1 MRMGISGLDS
11 VKKCKSDL
19 QRFLR
24 QVDTVQEQEL
34 DTLATEMLAEM
45 QRRTPYESGK
55 LESGV
60 YCRRSRGKG
69 TKGIVAGATAMNGD
83 YNYAVVQHENES
95 FEHPV
100 KGEAH
105 FVSGPFE
112 EGVAKFMDTIE
123 RRLKL

>member
-1 MRMGISGLDS
+1 MRMSISGLDS
-11 VKKCKSDL
+11 VKRCKSDL

-55 LESGV
+55 LEAGV
-60 YCRRSRGKG
+60 YCRRSRGKN
-69 TKGIVAGATAMNGD
+69 TKGIVAGATAMNSG

>member
-1 MRMGISGLDS
+1 MKIGISGLDS
-11 VKKCKSDL
+11 VKACRKEL
-19 QRFLR
+19 QQFLR
-24 QVDTVQEQEL
+24 KVDSVQEQEL
-34 DTLATEMLAEM
+34 DTLSSEMLAEM
-45 QRRTPYESGK
+45 QRRAPYKTGK

-60 YCRRSRGKG
+60 YCRRSNSAK
-69 TKGIVAGATAMNGD
+69 TKGIVAGAVAMNGS
-83 YNYAVVQHENES
+83 YNYAVVQHENED

-112 EGVAKFMDTIE
+112 EGVERFMDRVE

>member
-1 MRMGISGLDS
+1 MRMSISGLDS
-11 VKKCKSDL
+11 VKRCKSDL

-69 TKGIVAGATAMNGD
+69 TKGIVAGATAMNGG